1 MSGLVNSLVR
11 LCRLG
16 GCEVAAAGGGLAIL
30 WRRGHDWQRPWD
42 GGKHRALVPLTADR
56 CGPSSHS
63 GATLDLKPLLAQLL
77 GLFSFYFYFLMIS
90 VCSEK
95 QRYGFYVTGPIGSMW
110 PNVIQIFPEYVQ
122 PCQAHLRQV
131 WPAGCCFPACSP
143 APSLPRYRR
152 YFLSSWTGN
161 SSYPGAFLQGHVRPV
176 TGSSQLQLKSLSVC
190 GVASVLQLFLLFSV
204 ESGKVENYTNSE
216 NSYIKEHVCTHFS

>member
-1 MSGLVNSLVR
+1 MNSLVR

-16 GCEVAAAGGGLAIL
+16 GCEVAAAWGGLAIL

-42 GGKHRALVPLTADR
+42 GGRHKALVPLTADR

-63 GATLDLKPLLAQLL
+63 GATLGLKPLVAQLL
-77 GLFSFYFYFLMIS
+77 GLFLFYFYFLMIL

-110 PNVIQIFPEYVQ
+110 PNVIQIFPEYRTAL
-122 PCQAHLRQV
+122 PSPSA
-131 WPAGCCFPACSP
+131 AGVASGLLLSSLQSS
-143 APSLPRYRR
+143 PSLPRYSR

-161 SSYPGAFLQGHVRPV
+161 SSYPGAVLQGNMRPV
-176 TGSSQLQLKSLSVC
+176 TDSSQLQLKSLSVC
-190 GVASVLQLFLLFSV
+190 GVMSVLELFPLFSV
-204 ESGKVENYTNSE
+204 ESGKVVNYTNSE
-216 NSYIKEHVCTHFS
+216 NSYIKKSTYVLILAEK